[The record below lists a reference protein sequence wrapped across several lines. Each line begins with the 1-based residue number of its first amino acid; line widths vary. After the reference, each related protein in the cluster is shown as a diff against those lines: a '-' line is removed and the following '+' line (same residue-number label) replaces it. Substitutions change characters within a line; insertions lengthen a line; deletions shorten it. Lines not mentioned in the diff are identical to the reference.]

1 MLKQF
6 TAVKEGET
14 VATMKTNMGDIKIK
28 FFKEDAPKAV
38 ENFLT
43 HAKNGYYDGLIFH
56 RVIKDFMIQ
65 GGDPN
70 GTGTGGE
77 SIWGHPFEDEFTP
90 ELHNFRG
97 ALCMANAGP
106 STNGSQ
112 FFIVQASSVPDGMTA
127 QMEQLGEKYFPAD
140 IIEAYSSIG
149 GTPWLDYHHTVFGQV
164 AEGMDV
170 VDAIAAVEVGA
181 ADMPVEDV
189 LINSIDIVNL

>member
-70 GTGTGGE
+70 GTGTGG
-77 SIWGHPFEDEFTP
+77 D
-90 ELHNFRG
+90 RK
-97 ALCMANAGP
+97 
-106 STNGSQ
+106 
-112 FFIVQASSVPDGMTA
+112 SV
-127 QMEQLGEKYFPAD
+127 
-140 IIEAYSSIG
+140 
-149 GTPWLDYHHTVFGQV
+149 V
-164 AEGMDV
+164 
-170 VDAIAAVEVGA
+170 
-181 ADMPVEDV
+181 
-189 LINSIDIVNL
+189 